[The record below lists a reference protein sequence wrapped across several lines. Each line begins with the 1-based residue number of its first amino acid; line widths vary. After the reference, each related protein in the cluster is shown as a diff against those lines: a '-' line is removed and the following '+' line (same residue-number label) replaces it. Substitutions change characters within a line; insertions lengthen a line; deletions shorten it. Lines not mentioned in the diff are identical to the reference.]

1 MGKIE
6 YNSPEYKE
14 CMAGLKPAIEHH
26 YQVNSHHPEH
36 YPDGFAGMSL
46 LDRIEMYCDWKAAV
60 KRNKNGDLN
69 KSIEINAK
77 RFNIPPEWVEAFRL
91 QMKEDETPDAMV
103 SMDSLSGKLPNHC
116 INTMFIKKST

>member
-1 MGKIE
+1 
-6 YNSPEYKE
+6 
-14 CMAGLKPAIEHH
+14 MAGLKPAIEHH